1 MNWNLW
7 LAIGLGGMIGSL
19 CRHGCN
25 QMALKWLGDAFPWG
39 TAVANLLGSFAIG
52 WLFQSAQRDGWLN
65 SYWEVTFRVGLLGGL
80 TTFSSLSLETIRL
93 LQNDRPLSAIA
104 IVLMNLI
111 GGLVA
116 VLAGMKFGSWL
127 RV

>member
-19 CRHGCN
+19 GRHGCN

-52 WLFQSAQRDGWLN
+52 WLFHSAQRDGWLN

-93 LQNDRPLSAIA
+93 LQNDRPVAA
-104 IVLMNLI
+104 IVVVIMNLV